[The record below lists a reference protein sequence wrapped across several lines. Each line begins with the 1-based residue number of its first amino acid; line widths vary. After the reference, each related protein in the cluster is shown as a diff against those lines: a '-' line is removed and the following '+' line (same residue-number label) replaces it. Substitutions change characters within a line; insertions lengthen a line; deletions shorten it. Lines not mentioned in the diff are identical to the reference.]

1 MPPSHDGRMME
12 MEQLVEIRGLK
23 KYYPVERS
31 WIDKLL
37 SRERGYVKAVDSI
50 DLEIGRGET
59 FSLVGETGSGKTTT
73 GLVLMQLIEPT
84 EGKILFEG
92 RDIFS
97 LREEERRRLRRDM
110 QMVFQNPYAS
120 LNPRMTVEEIVGE
133 PLSIHL
139 GLRGEERRKVIV
151 ELLDTVGLN
160 PGKYYIDRYPHE
172 FSGGQRQRIAI
183 ARAIALKPKF
193 IVADEPVSSLDVS
206 IQATILNLLQEL
218 KREFKL
224 TYLLIA
230 HNLAVVR
237 YMSDKLAIMY
247 LGKIMEKGV
256 SEDVFQ
262 NPQHPYTKALISAFP
277 DVNPDVRRDRVLLRG
292 EIPSPIAPPPGCR
305 FHTRCPFQRDIC
317 RMEEPGLVE
326 VEEGHWVACHLV
338 N

>member
-1 MPPSHDGRMME
+1 ME
-12 MEQLVEIRGLK
+12 TLVEVKGLK
-23 KYYPVERS
+23 KYYPVEKS
-31 WIDKLL
+31 WVDKLL
-37 SRERGYVKAVDSI
+37 SKEKRWVRAVDSI

-59 FSLVGETGSGKTTT
+59 FSLVGESGSGKTTT

-84 EGKILFEG
+84 EGKIHFEG
-92 RDIFS
+92 RCIFS
-97 LREEERRRLRRDM
+97 LRDEEKRKLRRDM

-139 GLRGEERRKVIV
+139 GLKGEERRRMAI

-160 PGKYYIDRYPHE
+160 PGRVFIDRYPHE

-183 ARAIALKPKF
+183 ARAIALRPKF

-218 KREFKL
+218 KREFRL

-247 LGKIMEKGV
+247 LGKIMERGA

-277 DVNPDVRRDRVLLRG
+277 DINPDVKRDRVLLRG

-305 FHTRCPFQRDIC
+305 FHTRCPFRREAC
-317 RMEEPGLVE
+317 EREEPTPVE
-326 VEEGHWVACHLV
+326 VEDGHLVSCHLV
-338 N
+338 K

>member
-1 MPPSHDGRMME
+1 ME
-12 MEQLVEIRGLK
+12 PMVEVKGLK
-23 KYYPVERS
+23 KYYPVEKS

-37 SRERGYVKAVDSI
+37 SRERRWVRAVDSI

-59 FSLVGETGSGKTTT
+59 FSLVGESGSGKTTT

-84 EGKILFEG
+84 EGKVLFDG
-92 RDIFS
+92 KDIFS

-133 PLSIHL
+133 PLTIHL
-139 GLRGEERRKVIV
+139 GLKGEDRRRRVI

-160 PGKYYIDRYPHE
+160 PGRYFVDRYPHE

-262 NPQHPYTKALISAFP
+262 DPQHPYTKALISAFP
-277 DVNPDVRRDRVLLRG
+277 DINPDVKRDRVLLRG
-292 EIPSPIAPPPGCR
+292 EIPSPIDPPPGCR
-305 FHTRCPFQRDIC
+305 FHTRCPFRLDIC
-317 RMEEPGLVE
+317 EREEPALVE
-326 VEEGHWVACHLV
+326 VEEGHLVACHIV
-338 N
+338 K

>member
-1 MPPSHDGRMME
+1 M
-12 MEQLVEIRGLK
+12 
-23 KYYPVERS
+23 
-31 WIDKLL
+31 
-37 SRERGYVKAVDSI
+37 
-50 DLEIGRGET
+50 
-59 FSLVGETGSGKTTT
+59 
-73 GLVLMQLIEPT
+73 
-84 EGKILFEG
+84 
-92 RDIFS
+92 RD
-97 LREEERRRLRRDM
+97 EEKRKLRRDM

-139 GLRGEERRKVIV
+139 GLKGEERRRMAI

-160 PGKYYIDRYPHE
+160 PGRVFIDRYPHE

-183 ARAIALKPKF
+183 ARAIALRPKF

-218 KREFKL
+218 KREFRL

-247 LGKIMEKGV
+247 LGKIMERGA

-277 DVNPDVRRDRVLLRG
+277 DINPDVKRDRVLLRG

-305 FHTRCPFQRDIC
+305 FHTRCPFRREAC
-317 RMEEPGLVE
+317 EREEPTPVE
-326 VEEGHWVACHLV
+326 VEDGHLVSCHLV
-338 N
+338 K

>member
-1 MPPSHDGRMME
+1 MQP
-12 MEQLVEIRGLK
+12 LVEVKGLK
-23 KYYPVERS
+23 KYYPVEKS

-37 SRERGYVKAVDSI
+37 SRERRWVRAVDSI
-50 DLEIGRGET
+50 DLEIERGET
-59 FSLVGETGSGKTTT
+59 FSLVGESGSGKTTT
-73 GLVLMQLIEPT
+73 GLVLMQLVEPT
-84 EGKILFEG
+84 EGEILFEG

-133 PLSIHL
+133 PLTIHL
-139 GLRGEERRKVIV
+139 GLKGEERRRRVI
-151 ELLDTVGLN
+151 ELLDIVGLN
-160 PGKYYIDRYPHE
+160 PGKYYVDRYPHE

-183 ARAIALKPKF
+183 ARAIALRPKF

-256 SEDVFQ
+256 SEEIFQ

-277 DVNPDVRRDRVLLRG
+277 DINPDVKRDRVLLRG

-305 FHTRCPFQRDIC
+305 FHTRCPFRLEICERD
-317 RMEEPGLVE
+317 EPKLVE
-326 VEEGHWVACHLV
+326 VEDGHLVACHMV
-338 N
+338 E

>member
-1 MPPSHDGRMME
+1 ME
-12 MEQLVEIRGLK
+12 PMVEVKGLK
-23 KYYPVERS
+23 KYYPVEKS

-37 SRERGYVKAVDSI
+37 SRGRRWVRAVDSI
-50 DLEIGRGET
+50 EFEIERGET
-59 FSLVGETGSGKTTT
+59 FSLVGESGSGKTTT
-73 GLVLMQLIEPT
+73 GLVLMQLVEPT
-84 EGKILFEG
+84 EGKVLFEG
-92 RDIFS
+92 REIFS

-139 GLRGEERRKVIV
+139 RLGKEERRRMVI

-160 PGKYYIDRYPHE
+160 PGKYFVDRYPHE

-183 ARAIALKPKF
+183 ARAIALRPKF

-237 YMSDKLAIMY
+237 YMSDKLAVMY
-247 LGKIMEKGV
+247 LGKIMERGI

-277 DVNPDVRRDRVLLRG
+277 DINPDVKRDRILLRG

-305 FHTRCPFQRDIC
+305 FQTRCPFRLEICERD
-317 RMEEPGLVE
+317 EPRLVE
-326 VEEGHWVACHLV
+326 VEDGHLVACHMV
-338 N
+338 E

>member
-1 MPPSHDGRMME
+1 ME
-12 MEQLVEIRGLK
+12 PMVEVTGLK
-23 KYYPVERS
+23 KYYPVEKS

-37 SRERGYVKAVDSI
+37 SRERRWVRAVDSI

-59 FSLVGETGSGKTTT
+59 FSLVGESGSGKTTT

-84 EGKILFEG
+84 EGKVLFDG
-92 RDIFS
+92 KDIFS

-133 PLSIHL
+133 PLTIHL
-139 GLRGEERRKVIV
+139 GLKGEDRRRRVI

-160 PGKYYIDRYPHE
+160 PGRYFIDRYPHE

-262 NPQHPYTKALISAFP
+262 DPQHPYTKALISAFP
-277 DVNPDVRRDRVLLRG
+277 DINPDVKRDRVLLRG
-292 EIPSPIAPPPGCR
+292 EIPSPIDPPPGCR
-305 FHTRCPFQRDIC
+305 FHTRCPFRLDIC
-317 RMEEPGLVE
+317 EREEPALVE
-326 VEEGHWVACHLV
+326 VEEGHLVACHIV
-338 N
+338 K

>member
-1 MPPSHDGRMME
+1 ME
-12 MEQLVEIRGLK
+12 YMVEVRGLK
-23 KYYPVERS
+23 KYYPVEKS

-37 SRERGYVKAVDSI
+37 SRERRWVRAVDSI
-50 DLEIGRGET
+50 DLEIERGVT
-59 FSLVGETGSGKTTT
+59 FSLVGESGSGKTTT

-92 RDIFS
+92 RDILS

-133 PLSIHL
+133 PLTIHL
-139 GLRGEERRKVIV
+139 GLKGEERRRQVI
-151 ELLDTVGLN
+151 ELLDIVGLN
-160 PGKYYIDRYPHE
+160 PGRHYVDRYPHE

-277 DVNPDVRRDRVLLRG
+277 DINPDVRRDRVLLKG

-305 FHTRCPFQRDIC
+305 FHTRCPFRLDIC
-317 RMEEPGLVE
+317 GREEPALVE
-326 VEEGHWVACHLV
+326 VEEGHLVACHLV
-338 N
+338 R

>member
-1 MPPSHDGRMME
+1 ME
-12 MEQLVEIRGLK
+12 SIVEVKGLK
-23 KYYPVERS
+23 KYYPVEKS

-37 SRERGYVKAVDSI
+37 FRERRWVRAVDSI
-50 DLEIGRGET
+50 DFEIERGET
-59 FSLVGETGSGKTTT
+59 FSLVGESGSGKTTT
-73 GLVLMQLIEPT
+73 GLVVMQLVEPT
-84 EGKILFEG
+84 EGEILFEG

-120 LNPRMTVEEIVGE
+120 LDPRMTVEEIVGE
-133 PLSIHL
+133 PLTIHL
-139 GLRGEERRKVIV
+139 GLRGRERRKMVI

-160 PGKYYIDRYPHE
+160 PGKYYVDRYPHE

-256 SEDVFQ
+256 SEEVFQ

-277 DVNPDVRRDRVLLRG
+277 DINPDVKRARVFLRG

-305 FHTRCPFQRDIC
+305 FHTRCPFRLEVCERD
-317 RMEEPGLVE
+317 EPTLVE
-326 VEEGHWVACHLV
+326 VEDGHLVACHMV
-338 N
+338 E

>member
-1 MPPSHDGRMME
+1 MQPI
-12 MEQLVEIRGLK
+12 VKVKGLK
-23 KYYPVERS
+23 KYYPVEKS

-37 SRERGYVKAVDSI
+37 SRERRWVRAVDSI
-50 DLEIGRGET
+50 DLEIERGET
-59 FSLVGETGSGKTTT
+59 FSLVGESGSGKTTT
-73 GLVLMQLIEPT
+73 GLVLMQLVEPT
-84 EGKILFEG
+84 EGEILFEG

-133 PLSIHL
+133 PLTIHL
-139 GLRGEERRKVIV
+139 GLKGEERRGRVI
-151 ELLDTVGLN
+151 ELLDIVGLN
-160 PGKYYIDRYPHE
+160 PGKYYVDRYPHE

-183 ARAIALKPKF
+183 ARAIALRPKF

-277 DVNPDVRRDRVLLRG
+277 DINPDVKRDRVLLRG

-305 FHTRCPFQRDIC
+305 FHTRCPFRLEICERD
-317 RMEEPGLVE
+317 EPMLVE
-326 VEEGHWVACHLV
+326 VEDGHLVACHMV
-338 N
+338 E